1 MRLDNVTEDF
11 YFNNPFN
18 LIFSENCEEN
28 KREGNKISGQY
39 TDTMVVGIHSFTEDF
54 LYYVKGF
61 FFTWGYQTNKILPFV
76 YIVSYLLLCHMFC
89 QLTV

>member
-11 YFNNPFN
+11 YFNNHVN

-39 TDTMVVGIHSFTEDF
+39 TYTMVVGIHSFTEDYFCYIKGGF
-54 LYYVKGF
+54 L
-61 FFTWGYQTNKILPFV
+61 TWGYQANNILPFV
-76 YIVSYLLLCHMFC
+76 YIVS
-89 QLTV
+89 